1 MIKKDVS
8 SVAES
13 NVLSI
18 VLTISTNMR
27 NDLILRYLT
36 LMAEVYVSIL
46 FFINVFVI

>member
-36 LMAEVYVSIL
+36 LMAEVYEIGRAHV
-46 FFINVFVI
+46 